1 MPTNKKANGMKLD
14 TTDWAIL
21 RELQEDARLSY
32 AEIGRRVGLSSPAVQ
47 ERVKRLEDA
56 GVIKGYHAS
65 INPAKVGFP
74 IIAHTRLKQVNGR
87 DRAKVI
93 ELINNLPEIIQSIDI
108 TGEEGFVLTIIA
120 TSHEHLD
127 YVLHQFVPYGQT
139 VTGIL
144 MKTYVEH
151 RIIEQE
157 TLNYDNDNPQGKI

>member
-1 MPTNKKANGMKLD
+1 MKLD

-21 RELQEDARLSY
+21 EELQADARLSY

-47 ERVKRLEDA
+47 ERVRRMEDA
-56 GVIKGYHAS
+56 DIIKGYHAN

-74 IIAHTRLKQVNGR
+74 IIAHTRLKQVNGK

-93 ELINNLPEIIQSIDI
+93 NIIQRMPEITESIDI

-127 YVLHQFVPYGQT
+127 YVLRQFVPYGQT

-144 MKTYVEH
+144 MKTYVEN
-151 RIIEQE
+151 RIIEQD
-157 TLNYDNDNPQGKI
+157 TLNFDENADDVKKW